1 MRHTAK
7 SLRRT
12 LEQFFTL
19 IKTYVAS
26 GATGIARIIFN
37 ELSGLAASST
47 LRRVHKTLQQVT
59 VGAARGRS
67 STSGHADLGSPLAP
81 SPRRAAAAGAEVR
94 GLVQAEA
101 AFPTGARPEILG
113 MSGVVLLV
121 VSFATIPLIT
131 IKIAQRGILVL
142 VQASNDVV
150 TFIWKCAVS

>member
-1 MRHTAK
+1 MLTWEAFPFPLPRH
-7 SLRRT
+7 
-12 LEQFFTL
+12 
-19 IKTYVAS
+19 
-26 GATGIARIIFN
+26 
-37 ELSGLAASST
+37 
-47 LRRVHKTLQQVT
+47 
-59 VGAARGRS
+59 
-67 STSGHADLGSPLAP
+67 
-81 SPRRAAAAGAEVR
+81 AAAAGAEVR